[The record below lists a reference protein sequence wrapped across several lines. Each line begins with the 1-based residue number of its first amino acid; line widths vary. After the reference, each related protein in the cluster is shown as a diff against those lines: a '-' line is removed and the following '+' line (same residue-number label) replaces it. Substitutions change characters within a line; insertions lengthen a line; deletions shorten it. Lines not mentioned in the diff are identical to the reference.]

1 MQERVKAGVFLKKLS
16 RVELSM
22 KMFECRYALQ
32 ISSARET
39 PVSQTMVG
47 RSRKKTQVAAC
58 KLGNVRNVPYI
69 THYIDDVRN
78 VYIMSRT

>member
-1 MQERVKAGVFLKKLS
+1 MAAFHVQRFCVHRPRQERVKAGVFEKLS

-39 PVSQTMVG
+39 PVSRTMVA
-47 RSRKKTQVAAC
+47 RSRKKTVSTKKMHA
-58 KLGNVRNVPYI
+58 LLV
-69 THYIDDVRN
+69 
-78 VYIMSRT
+78 